1 MAALEP
7 AIGDLV
13 AFRYSGAPRVGE
25 VREVLTAGKVGGVG
39 VWRRRR
45 RARVRFVEADGSA
58 WETHIDLEL
67 LTPAPP
73 AAVRQAPLF

>member
-1 MAALEP
+1 MTTEP
-7 AIGDLV
+7 AVGALV
-13 AFRYSGAPRVGE
+13 AFRYAGARRVGE

-45 RARVRFVEADGSA
+45 RARVRYVDAADGHA
-58 WETHIDLEL
+58 WETFVDLEL

-73 AAVRQAPLF
+73 AARQAPLF